1 MDVTHSVQR
10 RTTPGG
16 RLSPIVDVQHPT
28 RDTARQ
34 SPLSEDD
41 AFTRFYH
48 EHAPRVYMLALRL
61 CGDANDAREVLAE
74 TFVSAW
80 RGLPRFRGQSSPHTW
95 LHTIAV
101 RTWRGVL
108 RRRNTGRPMVAL
120 GDEDDHGDSPYA
132 IAAQYDDDPGH
143 RIDIEKAVA
152 TLPEGAREILILFA
166 IEGYSHAEIADML
179 GIKVGTVK
187 AQVHRARKL
196 LLERLDR

>member
-1 MDVTHSVQR
+1 MDVTLSIQR

-16 RLSPIVDVQHPT
+16 RFSPSVDVPHPT

-34 SPLSEDD
+34 SPLSDD

-61 CGDANDAREVLAE
+61 CGDTNDAREVLAE
-74 TFVSAW
+74 TFVNAW
-80 RGLPRFRGQSSPHTW
+80 RGLPRFRGESSTHTW
-95 LHTIAV
+95 LHTIVV

-108 RRRNTGRPMVAL
+108 RRRGRGHPTVAL
-120 GDEDDHGDSPYA
+120 DDDEADADSPYG
-132 IAAQYDDDPGH
+132 IAAQSDDPGH
-143 RIDIEKAVA
+143 RIDLEKAVA
-152 TLPEGAREILILFA
+152 TLPEGAREILILSA

-187 AQVHRARKL
+187 AQLHRARKL

>member
-1 MDVTHSVQR
+1 MDVTLSVQR
-10 RTTPGG
+10 RTSVGD
-16 RLSPIVDVQHPT
+16 RLSPVDDVQHPA
-28 RDTARQ
+28 REAARQ

-80 RGLPRFRGQSSPHTW
+80 RGLPRFRGPSKIHTW

-108 RRRNTGRPMVAL
+108 RRRNSGRPMVPL
-120 GDEDDHGDSPYA
+120 DDDEADADSPYG
-132 IAAQYDDDPGH
+132 IAAQYDDPGH

-152 TLPEGAREILILFA
+152 TLPDGAREILILFA
-166 IEGYSHAEIADML
+166 IEGYSQVEIADML

>member
-1 MDVTHSVQR
+1 MDVTPSVQR
-10 RTTPGG
+10 RTTRGD

-28 RDTARQ
+28 RETVMQ
-34 SPLSEDD
+34 PPLSEDD

-61 CGDANDAREVLAE
+61 CGDTNDAAEVLAE

-80 RGLPRFRGQSSPHTW
+80 RGLPRFRGESSAHTW

-108 RRRNTGRPMVAL
+108 RRRGRGHPTVAL
-120 GDEDDHGDSPYA
+120 DDDESSADSAYG
-132 IAAQYDDDPGH
+132 IAAQYDDPGH

-152 TLPEGAREILILFA
+152 ALPEGAREILILFA
-166 IEGYSHAEIADML
+166 IEGYSHAEIAEML

>member
-1 MDVTHSVQR
+1 MDVTLSVQR

-16 RLSPIVDVQHPT
+16 RLSPSVELQHPT

-34 SPLSEDD
+34 SPPSEDD

-61 CGDANDAREVLAE
+61 CGDSNDAREVLAE

-108 RRRNTGRPMVAL
+108 RRRNSGRPMVAL
-120 GDEDDHGDSPYA
+120 DDDEADADSPYGV
-132 IAAQYDDDPGH
+132 AAQYDDPGH

-152 TLPEGAREILILFA
+152 ALPAGAREILVLFA
-166 IEGYSHAEIADML
+166 IEGYSQAEISDML

-187 AQVHRARKL
+187 AQLHRARKL

>member
-1 MDVTHSVQR
+1 MDVTPSVQR
-10 RTTPGG
+10 RTIPDG
-16 RLSPIVDVQHPT
+16 RLSLVDDVQHPT
-28 RDTARQ
+28 RERAGQ
-34 SPLSEDD
+34 SSLSEDD
-41 AFTRFYH
+41 TFTRFYH

-61 CGDANDAREVLAE
+61 CGDTNDAREVLAE
-74 TFVSAW
+74 TFVNAW
-80 RGLPRFRGQSSPHTW
+80 RGLPRFRGRSSAHTW

-108 RRRNTGRPMVAL
+108 RRRNRGRPMVAL
-120 GDEDDHGDSPYA
+120 DDEDADADSPYG
-132 IAAQYDDDPGH
+132 IAAQYDDPGH

-166 IEGYSHAEIADML
+166 IEGYSQAEIADML

>member
-1 MDVTHSVQR
+1 MNVTPSVQR

-16 RLSPIVDVQHPT
+16 RLSPVDDVQHPT
-28 RDTARQ
+28 RETAGQ

-61 CGDANDAREVLAE
+61 CGDTNDAGEVLAE

-80 RGLPRFRGQSSPHTW
+80 RGLPRFRGESSAHTW

-108 RRRNTGRPMVAL
+108 RRRNRGRPMVAL
-120 GDEDDHGDSPYA
+120 DDEDADADSPYG
-132 IAAQYDDDPGH
+132 IAAQYDDPGH